1 MGLYVFLS
9 FICKHRD
16 DNSTYFLGL
25 FERLNELI
33 HVKFP
38 QFLIYKKIQII
49 VTITFSIGIVVMIK

>member
-38 QFLIYKKIQII
+38 QFLICEGLGLLGG
-49 VTITFSIGIVVMIK
+49 GIAPSQKLE